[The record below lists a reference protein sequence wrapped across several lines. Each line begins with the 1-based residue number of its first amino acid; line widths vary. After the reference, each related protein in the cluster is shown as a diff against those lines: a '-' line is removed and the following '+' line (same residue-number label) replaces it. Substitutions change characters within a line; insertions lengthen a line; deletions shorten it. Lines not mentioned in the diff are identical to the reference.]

1 MKHFVKIAVLTLL
14 SLPGVAF
21 ASEEGGE
28 APKKP
33 LPPAATP
40 APENINTFLH
50 LKVIELKKAVPPFVD
65 DGKLILTWQGDFR
78 PRYVAAAFQHEHFR
92 QKHVFWR
99 NENGIYFL
107 VYDLASDS
115 PTTLVYRLIV
125 DGLWQ
130 GDPTNA
136 DAVRNDQGI
145 LLNRVKL
152 ASGAL
157 PPHDGPVQGYYGEV
171 VFTYHGKPG
180 QQIAVIGNFNQWD
193 PFSSYLEEEQPG
205 DYRLSLVL
213 PVGPV
218 LYRFVVGTKS
228 ILDPGNGHTGHD
240 DQGGVFSFFVNKKV
254 VPVTVL
260 EA

>member
-1 MKHFVKIAVLTLL
+1 MKHFVKIAILTLL
-14 SLPGVAF
+14 CLPWAAF

-50 LKVIELKKAVPPFVD
+50 LKVIELKKAVAPFVD

-78 PRYVAAAFQHEHFR
+78 PRYVAAAFQHENFR

-157 PPHDGPVQGYYGEV
+157 PPHDGPAQGYYGEV
-171 VFTYHGKPG
+171 VFTYHAKPG
-180 QQIAVIGNFNQWD
+180 QQIAVIG
-193 PFSSYLEEEQPG
+193 
-205 DYRLSLVL
+205 
-213 PVGPV
+213 
-218 LYRFVVGTKS
+218 
-228 ILDPGNGHTGHD
+228 
-240 DQGGVFSFFVNKKV
+240 
-254 VPVTVL
+254 
-260 EA
+260 